1 MIEIEKNFD
10 LKNGDKEKLIADAT
24 FLRKITLTD
33 TYYDTKDF
41 RLTTKD
47 HWLRQRNGRFELKT
61 PINSTAADRI
71 TDQYREIENDKEIIN
86 ALSLPGDKPLIQTL
100 SDAGI
105 NPFVTIIT
113 KRQSYKKGEFHL
125 DFDEM
130 DFGFSTFEAELMIEN
145 ESDSKTASDRIM
157 EFAKQHGLE
166 GSAGD
171 GKVIEYLKRNNPKHY
186 EALVSAKITRER
198 A

>member
-1 MIEIEKNFD
+1 M
-10 LKNGDKEKLIADAT
+10 
-24 FLRKITLTD
+24 
-33 TYYDTKDF
+33 
-41 RLTTKD
+41 
-47 HWLRQRNGRFELKT
+47 
-61 PINSTAADRI
+61 
-71 TDQYREIENDKEIIN
+71 
-86 ALSLPGDKPLIQTL
+86 SLPGDKPLTQTL

-157 EFAKQHGLE
+157 EFAKQHGLN
-166 GSAGD
+166 GSAGA
-171 GKVIEYLKRNNPKHY
+171 GKVIEYLKRNNRKHY
-186 EALVSAKITRER
+186 DALLKAEVIREH